1 MDVKANRVCSIPGCG
16 RRHSSKGLCFLHYIR
31 QRRHGVPEFA
41 KGSHNA
47 SERFA
52 ASIDRSGGN
61 GCWLWTG
68 NLFKDGYGK
77 MSENGKHVRAHRY
90 SYQTYHGPIPT
101 GTSVLHKCD
110 VRDCVNP
117 AHLFLGT
124 HRENMADMT
133 AKNRS
138 PFGGK
143 NPMAKLTAEN
153 VAEIRR
159 RYAAGGISQRA
170 LGAEFSV
177 GDMAI
182 SLIVNGKRWSKLY
195 TPAKPV

>member
-1 MDVKANRVCSIPGCG
+1 
-16 RRHSSKGLCFLHYIR
+16 
-31 QRRHGVPEFA
+31 
-41 KGSHNA
+41 
-47 SERFA
+47 
-52 ASIDRSGGN
+52 
-61 GCWLWTG
+61 LWTG

-138 PFGGK
+138 PFEEK

-182 SLIVNGKRWSKLY
+182 SLIVNGKRWSKL
-195 TPAKPV
+195 